1 MIDEHGA
8 RRPNFAHDVM
18 DRADHQCRNTT
29 PFDHMRDETDGL
41 MAKRSIGN
49 QQGEIDF
56 GLLQVIG
63 DGRREFILYFFM
75 LPQSAHE

>member
-8 RRPNFAHDVM
+8 RRRDFTHDVM
-18 DRADHQCRNTT
+18 DRADHQGRNST
-29 PFDHMRDETDGL
+29 PFDHMGDETDGL
-41 MAKRSIGN
+41 MAKRSIGD

-56 GLLQVIG
+56 GSLQVIG